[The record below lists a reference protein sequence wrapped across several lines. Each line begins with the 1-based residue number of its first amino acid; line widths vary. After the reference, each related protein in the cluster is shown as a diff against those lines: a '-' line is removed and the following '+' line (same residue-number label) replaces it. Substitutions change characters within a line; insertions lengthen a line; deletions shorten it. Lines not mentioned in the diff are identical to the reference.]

1 MLIGMSSTGVDRQE
15 RDQRNDTGS
24 RRDPAEAE
32 TVVKPLGAANQ
43 PLRFEGLS
51 AADQCVHCGL
61 CLPHCPTYGWHQVEG
76 DSPRGRLTLMQGLAQ
91 GHLPPESARLRAHLQ
106 GCLGCRSCEVV
117 CPARV
122 PFGALM
128 DRTLE
133 ILDEHPARRS
143 PVRALRRAVQDS
155 ALHYPALRGIG
166 ALAARTTRYLGMD
179 RLLPRSGLQRSLL
192 HTRDSLAPAPRL
204 RATANPE
211 DAEVLLFTGCMD
223 RFFNGPDLE
232 ATQELLKALGVS
244 FAIPR
249 GQSCCGALDQHAGR
263 PSAAQRLQAHNTE
276 ALGTGAQPILALD
289 SGCEA
294 MLRDYP
300 EGTVGARTLSLTRF
314 LARHLDAAGRA
325 ADALWDATPV
335 RVALHLPCTLRNIT
349 RESRELSALLERL
362 PGVALATV
370 SGAPNCCGAGGTSML
385 TQPEMAD
392 GLGAAALRAL
402 TDDQP
407 NVIVSP
413 NVGCSVHLRA
423 LAAGPPDTP
432 AILSPARFLAMRLQ
446 RDTKR

>member
-1 MLIGMSSTGVDRQE
+1 MLIGMSGTGMDGQG

-24 RRDPAEAE
+24 QRDPTERE
-32 TVVKPLGAANQ
+32 TVAKPLGVSNQ

-91 GHLPPESARLRAHLQ
+91 GHLPPESARLRTHLQ

-128 DRTLE
+128 DRALE

-166 ALAARTTRYLGMD
+166 ALAARTTSHLGMQ
-179 RLLPRSGLQRSLL
+179 RLLPRGGLQRSLL

-204 RATANPE
+204 RATASPQ

-223 RFFNGPDLE
+223 RFFTGPDLE
-232 ATQELLKALGVS
+232 ATQELLRALGVT

-249 GQSCCGALDQHAGR
+249 GQACCGALDQHAGR
-263 PSAAQRLQAHNTE
+263 PSAARRLQVQNSD
-276 ALGTGAQPILALD
+276 ALGIGAQPILALD

-300 EGTVGARTLSLTRF
+300 EGTVAARALSLTRF
-314 LARHLDAAGRA
+314 LARHLDAAGSG
-325 ADALWDATPV
+325 ADDLWDATPV
-335 RVALHLPCTLRNIT
+335 RVALHLPCTLRNVT
-349 RESRELSALLERL
+349 GESRELPALLERL

-370 SGAPNCCGAGGTSML
+370 AGAPNCCGAGGTSML

-392 GLGAAALRAL
+392 GLGTAALGAL

-407 NVIVSP
+407 DVIVSP

-423 LAAGPPDTP
+423 LAAGQPDAP
-432 AILSPARFLAMRLQ
+432 EILSPARFLVTRLQ
-446 RDTKR
+446 RETKR